1 MSHISKIEVDI
12 KDLATFSRAC
22 QALGLTLS
30 KENKF
35 KYYSGYAPCDHV
47 IRIPGARY
55 EVGVV
60 RTESGYALQWD
71 DWHSGGLTQA
81 LGPGAGRLKQ
91 AYAVERVR
99 TEARRRGMRV
109 QQNVQDC
116 AIQLVLSA

>member
-12 KDLATFSRAC
+12 KDLATLSRAC
-22 QALGLTLS
+22 QALGLTLTE
-30 KENKF
+30 ENQF
-35 KYYSGYAPCDHV
+35 RYYNGYAPCDHV
-47 IRIPGARY
+47 IRIPDARY

-60 RTESGYALQWD
+60 RKETGYTLQWD

-81 LGPGAGRLKQ
+81 LGPEAGRLKQ

-109 QQNVQDC
+109 QQK
-116 AIQLVLSA
+116 AAGSTIQLVLSA

>member
-1 MSHISKIEVDI
+1 MSHISTIEVEI
-12 KDLATFSRAC
+12 TDLATLSRAC
-22 QALGLTLS
+22 QTLGLTLCEE
-30 KENKF
+30 KRF
-35 KYYSGYAPCDHV
+35 TYYGGFAPCDRV

-55 EVGVV
+55 EIGVV
-60 RTESGYALQWD
+60 RTERGHALQWD

-109 QQNVQDC
+109 RQKIKGG
-116 AIQLVLSA
+116 AIQLVLCA

>member
-1 MSHISKIEVDI
+1 MSHISTIEVEI
-12 KDLATFSRAC
+12 KDLATLSRAC
-22 QALGLTLS
+22 QALGLTLRE
-30 KENKF
+30 ENRF
-35 KYYSGYAPCDHV
+35 TYYNGYAPCDHV

-55 EVGVV
+55 EIGVV
-60 RTESGYALQWD
+60 RTESGHTLHWD

-81 LGPGAGRLKQ
+81 LGPGAGKLKQ

-109 QQNVQDC
+109 RQKIEGS

>member
-12 KDLATFSRAC
+12 KDLATLSRAC
-22 QALGLTLS
+22 QALGFSLTQANQFRS
-30 KENKF
+30 YN
-35 KYYSGYAPCDHV
+35 GHAPCDHV
-47 IRIPGARY
+47 IRIPSARY

-60 RTESGYALQWD
+60 RTEGGYTLQWD

-109 QQNVQDC
+109 QQKAEGNT
-116 AIQLVLSA
+116 IQLVLCT